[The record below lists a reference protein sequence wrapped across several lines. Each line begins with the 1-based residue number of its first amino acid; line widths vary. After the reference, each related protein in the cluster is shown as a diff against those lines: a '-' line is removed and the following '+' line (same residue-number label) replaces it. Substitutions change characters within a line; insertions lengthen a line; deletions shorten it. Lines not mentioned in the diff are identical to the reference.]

1 MKAQNP
7 EKTENDADR
16 VENESLKA
24 LLEAANKQMSQIKTL
39 DFATRDL
46 VSKDLNGL
54 LMADNRVEEATALIV
69 IGHKA
74 SIQPIYRKE
83 LQETNQEAATK
94 AAASYSAY
102 KHRQFLDKNRK
113 DTESQSTT
121 KHHEPQENS
130 ISLNERTQEVPKQ
143 TDLLENIESNSGT
156 ANSHNDNNGAK
167 HVNNQNIP
175 ETVSSRYLRIE
186 DKFYFPDKTVAF
198 EDRGNKLKLGTENQ
212 EVIKDALAIAEARG
226 WESISVSGSQNFKH
240 QVWREASIR
249 GIDVSGYTPSALE
262 VAELNHAQSLRE
274 ARKVAATDN
283 HSRTGKPQHQQD
295 GLIRGILLAHGADHY
310 RHDPKLGQSYYI
322 TLDVGDGK
330 EVTRWGADFK
340 RAITDSRSLPQV
352 GDAVVVSNIG
362 KQAVDIASTALDAQ
376 GNPVEDKKT
385 VTKNTWQVEKAAYYD
400 TIREQA
406 EALRIGKEIERR
418 VIEDTPQLAEAIAV
432 SRLGEKIAEQ
442 AKITGALRSQ
452 EEVDAMVKHI
462 NAGLADA
469 LLKGL
474 TIKTPE
480 IQDHAKNA
488 AITVNNVTN
497 DHKPPELIKDP
508 QVQEMGISR

>member
-24 LLEAANKQMSQIKTL
+24 LLDAASERMSQIKTL

-46 VSKDLNGL
+46 VSNDLNGL
-54 LMADNRVEEATALIV
+54 LMANNSAEENNALIE

-74 SIQPIYRKE
+74 RVQPIYRKE
-83 LQETNQEAATK
+83 LQETNQEAATN
-94 AAASYSAY
+94 AAAAYSAY
-102 KHRQFLDKNRK
+102 NRRQFLDKNHK
-113 DTESQSTT
+113 DTESQSSPGQQ
-121 KHHEPQENS
+121 EPQENS
-130 ISLNERTQEVPKQ
+130 ISLNERKQEPPKQ
-143 TDLLENIESNSGT
+143 ADLLENIEDNSGT
-156 ANSHNDNNGAK
+156 SSSQNDKNRAEQI
-167 HVNNQNIP
+167 NNQNIP
-175 ETVSSRYLRIE
+175 DTVSSRYIRIE
-186 DKFYFPDKTVAF
+186 DKYYFPDKTVAF

-212 EVIKDALAIAEARG
+212 EVIKDALAIAEARD
-226 WESISVSGSQNFKH
+226 WESISISGSQNFKH
-240 QVWREASIR
+240 QVWREATIR
-249 GIDVSGYTPSALE
+249 GMDVSGYTPSELE
-262 VAELNHAQSLRE
+262 VAELNHAQALRE
-274 ARKVAATDN
+274 TRKGTDAN
-283 HSRTGKPQHQQD
+283 RPQQAENTKQQQE

-310 RHDPKLGQSYYI
+310 RHDPKQGQSYYI
-322 TLDVGDGK
+322 KLDVGNGK
-330 EVTRWGADFK
+330 EITRWGADFK
-340 RAITDSRSLPQV
+340 RAIADSRSLPQV
-352 GDAVVVSNIG
+352 GDAVVINNIG
-362 KQAVDIASTALDAQ
+362 KQHVDIASTVLDAQ

-385 VTKNTWQVEKAAYYD
+385 VTKNTWQVEKADYYN

-418 VIEDTPQLAEAIAV
+418 VIADTPQLAEAIAV

-442 AKITGALRSQ
+442 AKVTGALRSQ

-462 NAGLADA
+462 NTGLADA
-469 LLKGL
+469 LVKGK

-480 IQDHAKNA
+480 IQEHAKNA

-508 QVQEMGISR
+508 QTQEMGISR

>member
-1 MKAQNP
+1 MKAQAP
-7 EKTENDADR
+7 EETENNADR
-16 VENESLKA
+16 VENERLRA
-24 LLEAANKQMSQIKTL
+24 LLGAASKQMSQIKTL

-46 VSKDLNGL
+46 VSNDLNSL
-54 LMADNRVEEATALIV
+54 LMANNSAEEAIALIV

-74 SIQPIYRKE
+74 SIQPIYRNE

-94 AAASYSAY
+94 AAAAYSGY
-102 KHRQFLDKNRK
+102 KRRQSPDKNRK
-113 DTESQSTT
+113 DTETQPTPGQQ
-121 KHHEPQENS
+121 ERQENS
-130 ISLNERTQEVPKQ
+130 ISLNERTQEIPKQ
-143 TDLLENIESNSGT
+143 ADLLENIESNSGT
-156 ANSHNDNNGAK
+156 ASSKNDKNRVER
-167 HVNNQNIP
+167 VNNQNIP
-175 ETVSSRYLRIE
+175 DTVSSRYLRIE
-186 DKFYFPDKTVAF
+186 DKYYFPDKTVAF

-212 EVIKDALAIAEARG
+212 EVIKDALAIAEVRG
-226 WESISVSGSQNFKH
+226 WQSISVSGSQNFKH
-240 QVWREASIR
+240 QVWREATIR
-249 GIDVSGYTPSALE
+249 GMDVSGYTPSELE
-262 VAELNHAQSLRE
+262 VAELNHAQALRE
-274 ARKVAATDN
+274 ARKATDAN
-283 HSRTGKPQHQQD
+283 RPQKAENTKQQQE

-310 RHDPKLGQSYYI
+310 RHDPKQGQSYYI

-330 EVTRWGADFK
+330 EMTRWGADFK

-362 KQAVDIASTALDAQ
+362 KQNIDIASTALDAQ

-385 VTKNTWQVEKAAYYD
+385 VTKNTWQVEKADYYD

-432 SRLGEKIAEQ
+432 SKLGEKIAEQ
-442 AKITGALRSQ
+442 AKVTGALRSQ

-462 NAGLADA
+462 NAGLANA
-469 LLKGL
+469 LLKGKN
-474 TIKTPE
+474 IKTPE
-480 IQDHAKNA
+480 IQEHAKNA

-508 QVQEMGISR
+508 QAQEIGIAR

>member
-1 MKAQNP
+1 MKVQSP

-24 LLEAANKQMSQIKTL
+24 LLDAASERMSQIKTL

-46 VSKDLNGL
+46 VSNDLNDL
-54 LMADNRVEEATALIV
+54 LTANNRIEENTALIV

-94 AAASYSAY
+94 AAAAYSGY
-102 KHRQFLDKNRK
+102 KRGQSFDKNRK
-113 DTESQSTT
+113 DTETQPNPGQQ
-121 KHHEPQENS
+121 ELQENS
-130 ISLNERTQEVPKQ
+130 ISLNERTQEIPKQ
-143 TDLLENIESNSGT
+143 TDLLENIETNSGT
-156 ANSHNDNNGAK
+156 ASSPYDKNRAEQ
-167 HVNNQNIP
+167 VNNQNIP
-175 ETVSSRYLRIE
+175 DTVSSRYFRIE
-186 DKFYFPDKTVAF
+186 DKYYFPDKSVAF

-226 WESISVSGSQNFKH
+226 WASISVSGSQNFKH
-240 QVWREASIR
+240 QVWREATIR
-249 GIDVSGYTPSALE
+249 GMDVSGYTPSELE
-262 VAELNHAQSLRE
+262 VAELNHAQALRE
-274 ARKVAATDN
+274 ARKLAATDN
-283 HSRTGKPQHQQD
+283 HSRTEKPQHHQD

-310 RHDPKLGQSYYI
+310 RHDPKQGQSYYI

-340 RAITDSRSLPQV
+340 RAIADSRSLPQV
-352 GDAVVVSNIG
+352 GDAVVITNIG
-362 KQAVDIASTALDAQ
+362 KQHVDIASTALDAQ

-385 VTKNTWQVEKAAYYD
+385 VTKNTWQVEKADYYD

-442 AKITGALRSQ
+442 AKVTGALRSQ

-469 LLKGL
+469 LLKGK
-474 TIKTPE
+474 TIKPPE
-480 IQDHAKNA
+480 IQEHAKNA

-508 QVQEMGISR
+508 QAQEMGISR